1 MDELTLQSRIV
12 KEVKNKKG
20 WALKMANRHQGGIP
34 DLFIKM
40 YTLPAVFIEC
50 KKDKLTL
57 TKLQRE
63 TIKRLHIANM
73 PAGWV
78 LYKPEGKFHHMYT
91 GADADAEEIDPL
103 RTHHIIMSGKDWDI
117 GELVSSVCGWAKIEM
132 DKLG

>member
-78 LYKPEGKFHHMYT
+78 LYKPEGKFHHM
-91 GADADAEEIDPL
+91 
-103 RTHHIIMSGKDWDI
+103 SGKDWDI